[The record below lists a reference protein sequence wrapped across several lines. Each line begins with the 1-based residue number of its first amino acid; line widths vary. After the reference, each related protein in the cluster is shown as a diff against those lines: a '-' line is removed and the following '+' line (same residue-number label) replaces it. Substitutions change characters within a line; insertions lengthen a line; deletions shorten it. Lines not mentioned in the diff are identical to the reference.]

1 MNARVP
7 SLLSVLQSHAHQRAD
22 LLAHVLSDRDITYRR
37 LWSRTERAS
46 ARLQGEWGVQA
57 GDTVAYIGSGH
68 PDAIVL
74 YFALLRIG
82 ASLLPLEA
90 MPTAEAQTAFRQYGA
105 MLAVH
110 DDAASD
116 AAIHGLP
123 SQRLEMLLY
132 DWCHADPVLVP
143 DDDQRKALW
152 LPVGDGRYAA
162 TSLFELTAALPD
174 APSDAPADA
183 PSDAPADAS
192 RPGWV
197 TDRIFR
203 AEVLGQLVLPSLR
216 DARRLYFA
224 ATEPQQRTGS

>member
-1 MNARVP
+1 MNAAV
-7 SLLSVLQSHAHQRAD
+7 SSFLSVLQAHAHQRAD
-22 LLAHVLSDRDITYRR
+22 LLAHVLPDRDITYRR

-57 GDTVAYIGSGH
+57 GDTVAYIGGGH

-90 MPTAEAQTAFRQYGA
+90 MTAADTQTAFSQYGA
-105 MLAVH
+105 TLAVH
-110 DDAASD
+110 DDAASE

-123 SQRLEMLLY
+123 SQRLEMLLD

-143 DDDQRKALW
+143 DDAQRKALW
-152 LPVGDGRYAA
+152 LPVSDGRYEA

-174 APSDAPADA
+174 ALPDPV
-183 PSDAPADAS
+183 

-197 TDRIFR
+197 TDRIFT
-203 AEVLGQLVLPSLR
+203 ADILGRLVLPSLR

>member
-1 MNARVP
+1 MNAPVP
-7 SLLSVLQSHAHQRAD
+7 SFLAVLQGHAHDRAD
-22 LLAHVLSDRDITYRR
+22 LLAHVLPDRDITYRR

-90 MPTAEAQTAFRQYGA
+90 MTAAEARAGFRQQGA
-105 MLAVH
+105 TLAVH
-110 DDAASD
+110 DDD
-116 AAIHGLP
+116 AAIDGLP
-123 SQRLEMLLY
+123 SRRLEMLLD
-132 DWCHADPVLVP
+132 DWCHCEPVLVT
-143 DDDQRKALW
+143 DDPMRKALW
-152 LPVGDGRYAA
+152 LPLEGGGREA
-162 TSLFELTAALPD
+162 TSLYELTAALPE
-174 APSDAPADA
+174 AP
-183 PSDAPADAS
+183 

-197 TDRIFR
+197 NDRIFT
-203 AEVLGQLVLPSLR
+203 AEVLGQWVLPALR

-224 ATEPQQRTGS
+224 ATEPQQLTGS